1 MVKQK
6 KAEGFTW
13 GAVNRHHQHRL
24 ASTTP
29 PLPPVRRQN
38 HVLITNTYTHRKQRH
53 VAVVE
58 GRIKI
63 CLKCLCV
70 FYSNVSNGAS
80 FKKQTHSLY
89 YEWATKMCDVCLCR
103 TQRSSLFTTLDQAW
117 QAQAEDHMWQTAVI
131 LPVFLP
137 TLLLL
142 PLPPPLKKIKK

>member
-38 HVLITNTYTHRKQRH
+38 HVLITNTHTHRKQRH

-80 FKKQTHSLY
+80 FKKTNPQSLLWVSY
-89 YEWATKMCDVCLCR
+89 QDVWCVFVSHTKIFPLYNTGPGMASTGRRPHVTNCCNTTCV
-103 TQRSSLFTTLDQAW
+103 SSNSSSSSSSSSF
-117 QAQAEDHMWQTAVI
+117 E
-131 LPVFLP
+131 
-137 TLLLL
+137 
-142 PLPPPLKKIKK
+142 KIKK